1 MSDSDDEYIAH
12 ASDHDLD
19 EILEDDDDVD
29 DDLDARPAASS
40 ASGPRRRRPAAGSSA
55 AAATASAAAAAV
67 AAQSSRDAKKK
78 KKGRGGAEWEVS
90 RTWESLVESADG
102 TISATVEG
110 LLEAGKRKRL
120 LRDTTPL
127 QRGIIRHLI
136 LVLDLSSAMAEK
148 DLRPTR
154 YLLTLRY
161 AQEFVLE
168 FFEQNPISQ
177 LGVLGMRDGLAVRI
191 SDMSGNPTDHIM
203 AIQALR
209 PKDPKGMPSLQN
221 TLEMARGALFHT
233 PTHGTREVLA
243 IFGALLSSDPGD
255 IHQTINTLVADKI
268 RVSIIGLAAQVAIC
282 GEICARTNNGDD
294 SGYGVVLNEQHF
306 RELFMNVTTPPAT
319 TVAPTPTTATATAT
333 ATKTSHAATSSLLMM
348 GFPSLTL
355 SATTTPTLC
364 ACHSKPSR
372 TGYLCS
378 RCGAKV
384 CTLPTSCPC
393 CGLTLI
399 LSTHLARSYH
409 HLFPLMNW
417 VEVSWRRAAR
427 KGSASCFACGL
438 AFPRV
443 PKQFSGG
450 GEQVGGGGGEEQGG
464 GEGGGEGE
472 VAKGPAGISVSG
484 RYECPVCECHF
495 CIDCDVFAHEVVH
508 NCPGCQ
514 SGVVQQQQQQQQQL
528 NGNENGNGVADE
540 MDTG

>member
-29 DDLDARPAASS
+29 DDIDSGPAASS
-40 ASGPRRRRPAAGSSA
+40 ASGPRRRRAAAGSSA
-55 AAATASAAAAAV
+55 AATA

-191 SDMSGNPTDHIM
+191 SDMSGNPTDHIL
-203 AIQALR
+203 AIQSLR

-221 TLEMARGALFHT
+221 TLEMARGALFRT
-233 PTHGTREVLA
+233 PTHGTREVFI

-255 IHQTINTLVADKI
+255 IHKTINTLVADKI

-282 GEICARTNNGDD
+282 RDICARTNNGDD
-294 SGYGVVLNEQHF
+294 SGYGVALNEQHF

-319 TVAPTPTTATATAT
+319 TVAPTPTTTKEE
-333 ATKTSHAATSSLLMM
+333 TKTSQTTTSSLLMM
-348 GFPSLTL
+348 GFPSRTL
-355 SATTTPTLC
+355 SPTTTPTLC

-427 KGSASCFACGL
+427 KRSASCFACAVG
-438 AFPRV
+438 FPRV

-450 GEQVGGGGGEEQGG
+450 EQEGAGEEQG
-464 GEGGGEGE
+464 EGEGE
-472 VAKGPAGISVSG
+472 TVKGPSGISVSG

-514 SGVVQQQQQQQQQL
+514 SGVVQQLQQQQQQL
-528 NGNENGNGVADE
+528 NGNGNENGVADE